1 MDDASEEGKPRTN
14 SEIRQ
19 WYLERV
25 ATIADL
31 NQAWISRDLSAR
43 ERAERAWRIRGEAR
57 RAARAMM
64 PDKRERELL
73 RARDMKKYG
82 SPNGPSFEF
91 LMVRLKDAGL
101 EGDDAYEAII
111 AGSFRTDRE
120 LNILLE
126 L

>member
-1 MDDASEEGKPRTN
+1 MDDASEGGKRRTN

-25 ATIADL
+25 ANIEELD
-31 NQAWISRDLSAR
+31 QAWISRGLSTR
-43 ERAERAWRIRGEAR
+43 ERAERALRIRSEAR
-57 RAARAMM
+57 RAARSMM

-91 LMVRLKDAGL
+91 LMANLRDAGL
-101 EGDDAYEAII
+101 EGDEAYEAII

-120 LNILLE
+120 LNKLLG

>member
-1 MDDASEEGKPRTN
+1 MEDASEEGKPRTN

-25 ATIADL
+25 ANIKELD
-31 NQAWISRDLSAR
+31 QVWIRRGLSTR
-43 ERAERAWRIRGEAR
+43 ERAERAWRIRSEAR
-57 RAARAMM
+57 RAARSMM

-82 SPNGPSFEF
+82 SPNGPSFEI
-91 LMVRLKDAGL
+91 LMAHLRGAGL
-101 EGDDAYEAII
+101 EGDDAYQAII

-120 LNILLE
+120 LNRLLG